1 MLLPLLGMG
10 PKVKEGERGGR
21 FGFEEN
27 HLSVPPPGWVY
38 LRGDLEPV
46 R

>member
-21 FGFEEN
+21 SGFVAN
-27 HLSVPPPGWVY
+27 RLVLPPPGVAH
-38 LRGDLEPV
+38 LHGGLGPV